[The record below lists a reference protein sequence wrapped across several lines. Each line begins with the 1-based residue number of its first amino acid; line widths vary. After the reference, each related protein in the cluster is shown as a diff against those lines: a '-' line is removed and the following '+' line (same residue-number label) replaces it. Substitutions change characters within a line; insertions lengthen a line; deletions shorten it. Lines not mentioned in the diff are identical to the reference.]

1 MLKKLIKHEFIA
13 MARYFL
19 PLYLFAVILTPV
31 FSLIFRLGLDENAG
45 PVTGIM
51 SGLGITGFI
60 FTMVALFI
68 ASSIFIVIRFYRTTA
83 TSEAYLTFTLP
94 AKPGQIL
101 CSKLLVAS
109 IWQLASFVVALIA
122 ILGML
127 LISGIFTPAQ
137 MSHGISMLFNYIF
150 HHNSVSSGTIVLT
163 ILSYLLIMLVG
174 IPSGILLYY
183 CSIMLGQLF
192 NEHRVIA
199 SFGIYIAISTVMQ
212 IVSFIATIPIS
223 LLFDLGNGSSANALA
238 YMNATMFL
246 ATGLNV
252 VIGAGCYIATV
263 MIMKKKLNVR

>member
-19 PLYLFAVILTPV
+19 PLYLFAIILTPV

-150 HHNSVSSGTIVLT
+150 
-163 ILSYLLIMLVG
+163 
-174 IPSGILLYY
+174 
-183 CSIMLGQLF
+183 
-192 NEHRVIA
+192 
-199 SFGIYIAISTVMQ
+199 
-212 IVSFIATIPIS
+212 
-223 LLFDLGNGSSANALA
+223 
-238 YMNATMFL
+238 
-246 ATGLNV
+246 
-252 VIGAGCYIATV
+252 
-263 MIMKKKLNVR
+263 